1 MQATQQFNPMQVIMA
16 MKNGQNPQQIVMN
29 MLQER
34 MSKTPMGQNL
44 IALAQNNQTA
54 QIEQIAR
61 NICNQ
66 RGIDFDKEFNS
77 FKDSLGIK

>member
-1 MQATQQFNPMQVIMA
+1 MQVTQQFNPMQVIMA
-16 MKNGQNPQQIVMN
+16 MRNGQNPQQIVMN

-34 MSKTPMGQNL
+34 MSQTPMGQNL
-44 IALAQNNQTA
+44 ITLAQNNQTA

>member
-16 MKNGQNPQQIVMN
+16 IKNGQNPQQIVMN
-29 MLQER
+29 ILQER
-34 MSKTPMGQNL
+34 MSQTPMGQNL

>member
-16 MKNGQNPQQIVMN
+16 MRNGQNPQQIVMN

-34 MSKTPMGQNL
+34 MSQSPMGQNL

>member
-34 MSKTPMGQNL
+34 MSQTPMGQNL
-44 IALAQNNQTA
+44 IILAQNNQTA

>member
-16 MKNGQNPQQIVMN
+16 MRNGQNPQQIVMN
-29 MLQER
+29 ILQER
-34 MSKTPMGQNL
+34 MSQTPMGQNL

>member
-16 MKNGQNPQQIVMN
+16 IRNGQNPQQIVMN

-34 MSKTPMGQNL
+34 MSQTLMGQNL
-44 IALAQNNQTA
+44 ITLAQNNQTA

>member
-34 MSKTPMGQNL
+34 MSQTPMGQNL

>member
-16 MKNGQNPQQIVMN
+16 MRNGQNPQQIVMN

-34 MSKTPMGQNL
+34 MSQTPMGQNL

-54 QIEQIAR
+54 QIKQIAR

>member
-34 MSKTPMGQNL
+34 MSQTPMGQNL
-44 IALAQNNQTA
+44 IALAKNNQTA

>member
-16 MKNGQNPQQIVMN
+16 MRNGQNPQQIVMN

-34 MSKTPMGQNL
+34 MSQTPMGQNL

-54 QIEQIAR
+54 KIEQIAR
-61 NICNQ
+61 NMCASQ
-66 RGIDFDKEFNS
+66 GKDFDSEFNS
-77 FKDSLGIK
+77 FKKLLNIK

>member
-16 MKNGQNPQQIVMN
+16 IRNGQNPQQIVMN
-29 MLQER
+29 ILQER
-34 MSKTPMGQNL
+34 MSQTPMGQNL
-44 IALAQNNQTA
+44 ITLAQNNQTA

-77 FKDSLGIK
+77 FKASLAIK

>member
-16 MKNGQNPQQIVMN
+16 MRNGQNPKQIVMN

-34 MSKTPMGQNL
+34 MSQTPMGQNL

>member
-1 MQATQQFNPMQVIMA
+1 MQATQQFNPIQVIMA
-16 MKNGQNPQQIVMN
+16 MRNGQNPQQIVMN

-34 MSKTPMGQNL
+34 MSQTPMGQNL

-66 RGIDFDKEFNS
+66 RCIDFDKEFNS

>member
-16 MKNGQNPQQIVMN
+16 IKNGQNPQQIVMN
-29 MLQER
+29 ILQER
-34 MSKTPMGQNL
+34 MSQTPMGQNL
-44 IALAQNNQTA
+44 IALAKNNQTA
-54 QIEQIAR
+54 KIEQIAR

>member
-1 MQATQQFNPMQVIMA
+1 MQATQQFNPMQVIMSIR
-16 MKNGQNPQQIVMN
+16 NGQNPQQIVMN

-34 MSKTPMGQNL
+34 MSQTPMGQNL

>member
-1 MQATQQFNPMQVIMA
+1 MQAIQQFNPMQVIMA
-16 MKNGQNPQQIVMN
+16 MRNGQNPQQIVMN
-29 MLQER
+29 ILQER
-34 MSKTPMGQNL
+34 MSQTPMGQNL

>member
-1 MQATQQFNPMQVIMA
+1 MEATQQFNPMQVIMA
-16 MKNGQNPQQIVMN
+16 IRNGQNPQQIVMN
-29 MLQER
+29 ILQER
-34 MSKTPMGQNL
+34 MSQTPMGQNL
-44 IALAQNNQTA
+44 ITLAQNNQTA

>member
-16 MKNGQNPQQIVMN
+16 MRNGQNPQQIVMN

-34 MSKTPMGQNL
+34 MSQTPMGQNL

-77 FKDSLGIK
+77 FKDFLGIK

>member
-16 MKNGQNPQQIVMN
+16 IRNGQNPQQIVMN

-34 MSKTPMGQNL
+34 MSQTPMGQNL
-44 IALAQNNQTA
+44 IALAKNNQTA

>member
-1 MQATQQFNPMQVIMA
+1 MQTTQQFNPMQVIMA
-16 MKNGQNPQQIVMN
+16 MRNGQNPQQIVMN
-29 MLQER
+29 ILQER
-34 MSKTPMGQNL
+34 MSQTPMGQNL

>member
-29 MLQER
+29 ILQER
-34 MSKTPMGQNL
+34 MSQTPMGQNL
-44 IALAQNNQTA
+44 IVLAQNNQTA

>member
-1 MQATQQFNPMQVIMA
+1 MQTTQQFNPMQVIMA
-16 MKNGQNPQQIVMN
+16 MRNGQNPQQIVMN

-34 MSKTPMGQNL
+34 MSQTPMGQNL

>member
-54 QIEQIAR
+54 QIERIAR

>member
-1 MQATQQFNPMQVIMA
+1 MQAIQQFNPMQVIMA
-16 MKNGQNPQQIVMN
+16 MRNGQNPQQIVMN

-34 MSKTPMGQNL
+34 MSQTPMGQNL

-66 RGIDFDKEFNS
+66 RGIDFYKEFNS

>member
-34 MSKTPMGQNL
+34 MSQTPMGQNL

-77 FKDSLGIK
+77 FKDSLRIK

>member
-34 MSKTPMGQNL
+34 MSQTPMGQNL

-66 RGIDFDKEFNS
+66 RGIDFDKEFS
-77 FKDSLGIK
+77 KFKNQFHIN

>member
-16 MKNGQNPQQIVMN
+16 MRNGQNPQQIVMN

-34 MSKTPMGQNL
+34 MSQTPMGQNL
-44 IALAQNNQTA
+44 ITLAQNNQTE

>member
-16 MKNGQNPQQIVMN
+16 MRNGQNPQPIVMN

-34 MSKTPMGQNL
+34 MSQTPMGQNL

-54 QIEQIAR
+54 QIER

-77 FKDSLGIK
+77 LKDSLGIK

>member
-34 MSKTPMGQNL
+34 MSQTPIGQNL

>member
-16 MKNGQNPQQIVMN
+16 IKNGQNPQQIVMN

-34 MSKTPMGQNL
+34 MSQTPMGQNL
-44 IALAQNNQTA
+44 IVLAQNNQTA

-66 RGIDFDKEFNS
+66 RDIDFDKEFNS